1 MQDRR
6 IRGSDG
12 MEDIPRDE
20 NEIRLQLDYG
30 VNHSLER
37 LPDVGFALI
46 DAVGS
51 LPLVL
56 AETEMDVCEVNK
68 SHRARIALIH

>member
-1 MQDRR
+1 MV
-6 IRGSDG
+6 
-12 MEDIPRDE
+12 DIPGDK
-20 NEIRLQLDYG
+20 NEIRLQLDHR
-30 VNHSLER
+30 VDHSLER
-37 LPDVGFALI
+37 LTHVGLTLI
-46 DAVGS
+46 DAGRS

>member
-1 MQDRR
+1 
-6 IRGSDG
+6 
-12 MEDIPRDE
+12 MEDIPRDK
-20 NEIRLQLDYG
+20 NEIRLQIDHG
-30 VNHSLER
+30 VNNTLER
-37 LPDVGFALI
+37 LADVGLALI
-46 DAVGS
+46 DTGGS